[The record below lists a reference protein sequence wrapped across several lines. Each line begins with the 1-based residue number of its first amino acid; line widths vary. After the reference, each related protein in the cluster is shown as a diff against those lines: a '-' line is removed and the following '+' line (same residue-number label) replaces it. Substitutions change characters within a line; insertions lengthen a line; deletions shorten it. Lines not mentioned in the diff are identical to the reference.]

1 MSRAIMAWR
10 MLERVLF
17 LLATQAHQLYDNM
30 TDLPKVR
37 MRLRPSTMVQIYL

>member
-1 MSRAIMAWR
+1 MAWR

-17 LLATQAHQLYDNM
+17 LLATQAHQLSDNM

-37 MRLRPSTMVQIYL
+37 KRLRPSTMVQIYL